1 MKNKKDDKFSYALGI
16 TLTFELLNFRPKDC
30 VSVYIHSKFTDANSF
45 EKLIN
50 LCKEKNITLNKL
62 ATNSGLHYSTVFSI
76 FYGKSKSPKVKKI
89 AM

>member
-30 VSVYIHSKFTDANSF
+30 VSVYVHSKFTDANSF

-50 LCKEKNITLNKL
+50 LCKEKNIEYKPLIPKIPSL
-62 ATNSGLHYSTVFSI
+62 KQIAVFPSA
-76 FYGKSKSPKVKKI
+76 P
-89 AM
+89 